1 MKIAIP
7 LTFQVL
13 GASNRKICG
22 AHVQWYTPLLDFC
35 SPAQLLKSFGY
46 TFLIFTHLLGFVYG
60 STGLPPV
67 PVDDYLDRLK
77 AAIGTKDPGD
87 LAYLD
92 LRKIPADSAQLLPFK
107 KRYIFLNGESV
118 VECTLET
125 LLKEYILGDR
135 GLAELRS
142 YKIADIAGAFAEQK
156 ISVRGIKLL
165 MAHWLDNQSY
175 RFVRGGGC
183 SHAISEQRERAKAS
197 MVFGL
202 YERGSFLN
210 SCKPTPLGV
219 DYLDLAALLLVEV
232 LLGKKPEISAAGA
245 ASVPMTSPVVSNKD
259 TEIEERRRAKR
270 AEVRKNYRKRLSA
283 KLAAAKLAAA
293 KLAAAVATTDDDQDL
308 EDDVR
313 VVAAVEDAVAA
324 SEGKDDAIVVV
335 SALQPDALAMLE
347 TAQLPTQGRGDGLA
361 PRLDPRA
368 LAEGEGSLVD
378 ASSTLRTPPRSPT
391 KTPPSTPPRSPPRSP
406 ARTPPPPSEPWNI
419 AWGGGVEAEYEDVLN
434 QREHRSLKRKFK
446 DLKSIITTE
455 GMGGLRGLIQKMESK
470 DDVFS
475 YRLNDKLRA
484 VFTVDSESKS
494 IIFLRGIKHYKG
506 SF

>member
-1 MKIAIP
+1 MKIA
-7 LTFQVL
+7 V
-13 GASNRKICG
+13 
-22 AHVQWYTPLLDFC
+22 
-35 SPAQLLKSFGY
+35 
-46 TFLIFTHLLGFVYG
+46 FLIFTYLLGFVYG

-77 AAIGTKDPGD
+77 AAIGTTDPGD

-118 VECTLET
+118 VECTLEA

-165 MAHWLDNQSY
+165 MVHWLDNQSY
-175 RFVRGGGC
+175 RFVRGCGC

-197 MVFGL
+197 TVLGL
-202 YERGSFLN
+202 YDRDRFLE
-210 SCKPTPLGV
+210 SCCPPSSQAV
-219 DYLDLAALLLVEV
+219 DLLAALLLVDA
-232 LLGKKPEISAAGA
+232 LLGKKPEIAAAGPL
-245 ASVPMTSPVVSNKD
+245 SVPVTAPVVSNK
-259 TEIEERRRAKR
+259 EIEREEKRRAKR
-270 AEVRKNYRKRLSA
+270 AEDRRKRRKRLSA
-283 KLAAAKLAAA
+283 RLAAA

-335 SALQPDALAMLE
+335 SASQLDALAMLE

-368 LAEGEGSLVD
+368 LAEGDDSLVD
-378 ASSTLRTPPRSPT
+378 ASPTLRTPPRSPA
-391 KTPPSTPPRSPPRSP
+391 KTPPSTPPRSP
-406 ARTPPPPSEPWNI
+406 ARTPLPPSEPWNI

-470 DDVFS
+470 DDVFN